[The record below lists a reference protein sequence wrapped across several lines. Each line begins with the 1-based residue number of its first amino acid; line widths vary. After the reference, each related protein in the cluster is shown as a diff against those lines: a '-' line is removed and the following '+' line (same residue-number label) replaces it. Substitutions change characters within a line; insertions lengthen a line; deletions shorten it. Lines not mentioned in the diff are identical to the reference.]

1 MVRVGVKPSCHPI
14 EMYNQFLYCNLC
26 VLFLSLT
33 FYDIEQVK
41 SRLSES
47 STCDNSIM
55 IQAWPNKS
63 SSEKFSWEAPI
74 RTYKGWYL
82 PFFNCTKNIKR
93 LIFMQVFFHFI
104 LSDWRK
110 SVTNRAFLTNRRKQ
124 NTHIP
129 TCAENQKFPVQQGTA
144 VLLVG
149 MRSSPSRSLD
159 LENYF
164 ILFKKVSSSTVY
176 VIYFCRDCLCVY
188 TFL

>member
-1 MVRVGVKPSCHPI
+1 MISSKSILGCLNHPPATTQLWFKPDQINPPRRS
-14 EMYNQFLYCNLC
+14 FLGR
-26 VLFLSLT
+26 
-33 FYDIEQVK
+33 
-41 SRLSES
+41 RLY
-47 STCDNSIM
+47 
-55 IQAWPNKS
+55 
-63 SSEKFSWEAPI
+63 API
-74 RTYKGWYL
+74 RVGIS
-82 PFFNCTKNIKR
+82 PFLNCTKNIKR
-93 LIFMQVFFHFI
+93 LIFLHVFLHFI

-149 MRSSPSRSLD
+149 MRSSPPRSLD
-159 LENYF
+159 LKNYF
-164 ILFKKVSSSTVY
+164 ILFKQVSSSTVY